1 MKLAR
6 LLCSIFLLSGCVSAF
21 VSSSLDDR
29 QISDPKSVMSALNQ
43 RRAQCRSKIQIDAIR
58 RTLEWFDK
66 YSEE

>member
-29 QISDPKSVMSALNQ
+29 QISDPKSVMSALNAAA
-43 RRAQCRSKIQIDAIR
+43 RPVPIEDPDRCHSPHVGMV
-58 RTLEWFDK
+58 
-66 YSEE
+66 